1 MSERLWLTEP
11 GRSTCLAKVTAVRGD
26 RFTVD
31 RALFAPQSRAC
42 RHPQPADKG
51 TVWIEGEKR
60 RLDSVQAQH
69 GEVWYRLRGTTPP
82 EGSNLQ
88 CELDADW
95 RDAMARGHTL
105 MHLLIAASD
114 SPMTADPEVR
124 GDGHARLTFQEFLAP
139 ARIEGWLQRVQDW
152 IRADLALE
160 SRYVD
165 RAEALRF
172 ATHQRF
178 HPPDPVPGDVAALV
192 EVPGVGA
199 YPCDGRHV
207 DRTGRIGAIRLV
219 HAAMGK
225 AGFVVV
231 VRAS

>member
-1 MSERLWLTEP
+1 MTERLWLTEP
-11 GRSTCLAKVTAVRGD
+11 GRATCLAKVTDVRGVW
-26 RFTVD
+26 FTVD

-51 TVWIEGEKR
+51 TVWIAGEKR
-60 RLDSVQAQH
+60 RLEAIRADA
-69 GEVWYRLRGTTPP
+69 GGVWYRLRGTTPAV
-82 EGSNLQ
+82 GATLQ
-88 CELDADW
+88 CELDPDW

-105 MHLLIAASD
+105 MHLVIAASD

-139 ARIEGWLQRVQDW
+139 PRIEGWLQRVRGW
-152 IRADLALE
+152 IEADLPLA
-160 SRYVD
+160 SRYVEH
-165 RAEALRF
+165 AEAQRF
-172 ATHQRF
+172 ATPQRF
-178 HPPDPVPGDVAALV
+178 HPPNPVPGDVAALV
-192 EVPGVGA
+192 EISGVCA

-207 DRTGRIGAIRLV
+207 DRTGRIGEVRLV

-225 AGFVVV
+225 EGFVVV